1 MDPDN
6 PVVKLCVEGMKAEG
20 AGRYDDAR
28 ALFAQAWDARRDDW
42 EACIAAHYLARHQ
55 STPEDTLRW
64 NEEAVD
70 RAAAVADERVHSFY
84 PSLYLNLG
92 HSHEQLGNLAEA
104 RRWYALAAAKA
115 EGLPEDRYGGV
126 VRQGIANAQGR
137 MDSRTQDSQSE
148 RNPPVVNRHRGNRE
162 TKGGSRA

>member
-6 PVVKLCVEGMKAEG
+6 PIVKLCVEGMKAEA

-28 ALFAQAWDARRDDW
+28 ALFAQAWEAHADDW

-55 STPEDTLRW
+55 PTPEDTLRW
-64 NEEAVD
+64 NQEALD
-70 RAAAVADERVHSFY
+70 RADAVADDRIHGFY

-104 RRWYALAAAKA
+104 RRCYDLAAAEA
-115 EGLPEDRYGGV
+115 SDLPADRYGGV
-126 VRQGIANAQGR
+126 VRQGIENGR
-137 MDSRTQDSQSE
+137 KRVT
-148 RNPPVVNRHRGNRE
+148 
-162 TKGGSRA
+162 